1 MSMNEQPPRESSSPV
16 KRRFGRS
23 GWLAAGVL
31 GALFAVAVWFA
42 FRGWTSV
49 PNEMNTGGYAIMVI
63 GLIFLA
69 LLGGGLMALMFWS
82 HKKGFDR

>member
-1 MSMNEQPPRESSSPV
+1 MNDQPPRESHIPA
-16 KRRFGRS
+16 KTRFGRS
-23 GWLAAGVL
+23 GWLAAGIL

-49 PNEMNTGGYAIMVI
+49 PNEVNAGGYAIMVI

-82 HKKGFDR
+82 HKKGYDR

>member
-1 MSMNEQPPRESSSPV
+1 MNEQPPRESPLPAR
-16 KRRFGRS
+16 KRVGRA
-23 GWLAAGVL
+23 GWLVGGIL

-49 PNEMNTGGYAIMVI
+49 PNEVSAGGYAIMVI

-82 HKKGFDR
+82 HKKGYDR

>member
-1 MSMNEQPPRESSSPV
+1 
-16 KRRFGRS
+16 
-23 GWLAAGVL
+23 
-31 GALFAVAVWFA
+31 
-42 FRGWTSV
+42 
-49 PNEMNTGGYAIMVI
+49 MVI